1 MLILPNKKEKQV
13 VANLKNVSEIQIQYY
28 VFNEVIV
35 GKLN

>member
-1 MLILPNKKEKQV
+1 MLILLNKKEKQV